1 MAYRFGFLVLVLMLL
16 FAEGLQAQTNQ
27 TPKSAPAPAKQQ
39 AAKKDPPTLG
49 FNRIKDVPPIMDMDA
64 ENEEREMQK
73 KLPNNDFVKT
83 KRILHET
90 SLMND
95 FVEGFKSSK
104 ECNGITFYL
113 KTEKRPD
120 FTIQISVAGHDD
132 PSGGEQSWIWILGW
146 PGDPS
151 PVDKTEHGMGGMGHQ
166 TNAKLTARDAC
177 LTIWDDVDPNHF
189 KKPGGKIE

>member
-1 MAYRFGFLVLVLMLL
+1 MAHRFGFLALVLILL
-16 FAEGLQAQTNQ
+16 FAGGPQAQTNQ
-27 TPKSAPAPAKQQ
+27 KPESAPTQTKQQ

-113 KTEKRPD
+113 KTEKRSD

-151 PVDKTEHGMGGMGHQ
+151 PADKTAHGMGGMGHQ